1 MAKVVDNLVRNG
13 RRWKYRAI
21 AKKHYE
27 WGGHIAVVGLLD
39 GFEAKIDVLSLI
51 HQQATI
57 RGMEVGSKRDFE
69 AMNQAI
75 ANQDIHPVIDRI
87 FPFEQTKEA
96 FEYLERGLHFGKVV
110 ITL

>member
-1 MAKVVDNLVRNG
+1 
-13 RRWKYRAI
+13 
-21 AKKHYE
+21 
-27 WGGHIAVVGLLD
+27 
-39 GFEAKIDVLSLI
+39 
-51 HQQATI
+51 
-57 RGMEVGSKRDFE
+57 
-69 AMNQAI
+69 MNQAI